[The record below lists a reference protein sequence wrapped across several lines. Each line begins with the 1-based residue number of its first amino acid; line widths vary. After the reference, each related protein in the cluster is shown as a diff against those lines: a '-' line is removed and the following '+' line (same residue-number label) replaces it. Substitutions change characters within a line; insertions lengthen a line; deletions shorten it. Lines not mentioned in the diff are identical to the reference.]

1 MLSNVPYVTDL
12 PYFTTV
18 PYAPLDPT
26 NPVFGPQ
33 IPVLNATFAPLN
45 QAFAFLGFPERSI
58 VFSETAASPVVIFD
72 KSLPSL
78 TDELFL
84 VLQAGGVDPL
94 TAGLLAQQYGQSR
107 QATAEDLLL
116 LTSSGVIATL
126 NEEHFAYL
134 LGLGV
139 PAENAGQLSVNG
151 ITYPLADNFVLT
163 DIETQNVLTAT
174 DAYAATVEALA
185 DAYGLAFVDL
195 RLVLAEAATT
205 GIMFDEFN
213 LNTNLVLGGL
223 VSLDGVHL
231 TARGYGLM
239 ANKFLEAIDVTY
251 GSNFGASG
259 SMIKANDYV
268 IMYPETPNF

>member
-1 MLSNVPYVTDL
+1 LLLVESLGLITAEERASRTISFSEGQNAVTIVDEDLTDL
-12 PYFTTV
+12 S
-18 PYAPLDPT
+18 A
-26 NPVFGPQ
+26 
-33 IPVLNATFAPLN
+33 
-45 QAFAFLGFPERSI
+45 LG
-58 VFSETAASPVVIFD
+58 
-72 KSLPSL
+72 LPN
-78 TDELFL
+78 
-84 VLQAGGVDPL
+84 
-94 TAGLLAQQYGQSR
+94 YR
-107 QATAEDLLL
+107 QATSNDLVVLPA
-116 LTSSGVIATL
+116 SSFIGTLVDNNPQLINGV
-126 NEEHFAYL
+126 
-134 LGLGV
+134 
-139 PAENAGQLSVNG
+139 SV
-151 ITYPLADNFVLT
+151 PLADNWVLT
-163 DIETQNVLTAT
+163 GIETQNVLTAT

-185 DAYGLAFVDL
+185 DTYGLAFVDL